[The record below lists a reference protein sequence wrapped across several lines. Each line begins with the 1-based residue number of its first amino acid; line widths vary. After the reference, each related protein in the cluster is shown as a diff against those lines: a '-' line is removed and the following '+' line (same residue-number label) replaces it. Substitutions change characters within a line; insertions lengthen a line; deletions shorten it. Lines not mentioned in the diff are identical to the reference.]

1 MRRRPSSLTLV
12 VTKLQECNMIR
23 RNKFLTVAC
32 LAGFAAVSNGGP
44 MAVSPALAA
53 CSKALVE
60 SIARAETLPVYT
72 VKSPSPF
79 MSESVDP
86 NAFTMLAHDKKT
98 KVLLAKASCKATPS
112 GEIVS
117 FKSIPLKS

>member
-1 MRRRPSSLTLV
+1 MTIV

-23 RNKFLTVAC
+23 STAKTLA
-32 LAGFAAVSNGGP
+32 LAGMIAFASYANAGP
-44 MAVSPALAA
+44 GVVTPALAA

-60 SIARAETLPVYT
+60 TIAKSDTLPTYT

-79 MSESVDP
+79 ASEIVDK
-86 NAFTMLAHDKKT
+86 NSFTVFAHNVKT
-98 KVLLAKASCKATPS
+98 KELLAKASCKATPE